1 MSKTCLEGTVFGGNI
16 RPLQRVVKKN
26 QQVENRVGSLCRG
39 YLHAKIAEKKAL
51 FNEKYLDGKK
61 CYHLYMKNDN
71 KMVTILPSAENHV
84 CGKCDFSCS
93 VKRDWD
99 RHVMTNK
106 HRGKNV
112 TIDGN
117 KNPVRK
123 SHQVLREK
131 YTCAWCQKQYSF
143 RSGLSRHKKDC
154 KKQSNI
160 KIIDAE
166 KNKNIDGL
174 VDLFKDIVK
183 QNLESQ
189 RENAKL
195 VKELVKGFQ
204 PVNQVIN
211 KNHNCNN
218 NISVNVFLNEYC
230 KDAMNIKDFIDNI
243 QLSFEDLTFAKNN
256 GSVKSITDIL
266 VRNLKSMEPTER
278 PIHCSDRKRLQF
290 YVKDENKWEKDN
302 EHEKIEDS
310 IASINKKQLDKL
322 HEWLKQNPD
331 WNQDTEKS
339 AMYIN
344 MVQQIAWMSEE
355 KQPTQNKVKRN
366 ISTVIEIKEAIDQTL
381 EKSNE
386 N

>member
-1 MSKTCLEGTVFGGNI
+1 
-16 RPLQRVVKKN
+16 
-26 QQVENRVGSLCRG
+26 
-39 YLHAKIAEKKAL
+39 
-51 FNEKYLDGKK
+51 
-61 CYHLYMKNDN
+61 MKNTR
-71 KMVTILPSAENHV
+71 VH
-84 CGKCDFSCS
+84 G
-93 VKRDWD
+93 VKNNI
-99 RHVMTNK
+99 V
-106 HRGKNV
+106 
-112 TIDGN
+112 
-117 KNPVRK
+117 
-123 SHQVLREK
+123 
-131 YTCAWCQKQYSF
+131 F

-154 KKQSNI
+154 KKQSKNI
-160 KIIDAE
+160 VDVE
-166 KNKNIDGL
+166 KNKSIGGL

-211 KNHNCNN
+211 KNQNCNN

-266 VRNLKSMEPTER
+266 VRNLKSMEPTAR

-344 MVQQIAWMSEE
+344 MVQKIAWMSEQQ
-355 KQPTQNKVKRN
+355 QPTKNKVKRN
-366 ISTVIEIKEAIDQTL
+366 LSAVIEIKEAIGQTL
-381 EKSNE
+381 EKSND